1 MQNPF
6 STPANE
12 NQRPISGR
20 LAENIMHFARVLREA
35 GIPVGPGA
43 VLDALDAAMSGSLRT
58 RDDFYWTLHAVFVK
72 RRDQRE
78 VFDQAFHVFWKKP
91 KMLEQLMQLF
101 FHSITRSAPEEAKK
115 AGFRRLAEA
124 MFDKQESQSQ
134 RKKRDELEVDAT
146 FTASADEVLRRKDFE
161 QMTVAEQAQARQAI
175 ARLRM
180 HRTEIMTRRWQRA
193 AGGPAIDMRRTLK
206 GSMRAGGHF
215 IDLARREKRW
225 HEPPLVV
232 LCDISG
238 SCSNY
243 SRMFLHFLHALTND
257 RDRVHVFLFGTRL
270 TNVTRELKRRDIDEA
285 MNKVSSAVKD
295 WSGGTRIGTTLKE
308 FNYHWARRVLTQ
320 GAQVLVM
327 TDGLDR
333 EDTGT
338 LAHEMERLRR
348 QTKRIV
354 WLNPLLRFDGFQA
367 LAAGVRAMIPY
378 VDEFRP
384 VHSLDSLRDLAGA
397 LAGAPGPEHDPR
409 NWMLR
414 DISPPGV
421 TPAKAGAQLMAPEA
435 GSRPSPG

>member
-6 STPANE
+6 SSPANQ
-12 NQRPISGR
+12 NQPPLSGR

-58 RDDFYWTLHAVFVK
+58 REDFYWTLHAVFVK

-101 FHSITRSAPEEAKK
+101 FHSISRGAPEEAKK

-124 MFDKQESQSQ
+124 MFDKHEQQSQ
-134 RKKRDELEVDAT
+134 RQKKDDIEVDAT
-146 FTASADEVLRRKDFE
+146 YTASADEVLRRKDFE
-161 QMTVAEQAQARQAI
+161 QMTVAEQAQAKQAI

-180 HRTEIMTRRWQRA
+180 HRTEVMTRRWQRA
-193 AGGPAIDMRRTLK
+193 AGGSAIDMRRTLK

-215 IDLARREKRW
+215 IDLARREKQW

-270 TNVTRELKRRDIDEA
+270 TNVTRELRRRDIDEA

-295 WSGGTRIGTTLKE
+295 WSGGTRIGTTLKD

-320 GAQVLVM
+320 GAQVMIM

-333 EDTGT
+333 EDVGT
-338 LAHEMERLRR
+338 LHHEMERLRR

-367 LAAGVRAMIPY
+367 LAGGVRAMMPY

-384 VHSLDSLRDLAGA
+384 VHSLDSLRDLAAA

-409 NWMLR
+409 KWLR
-414 DISPPGV
+414 QPL
-421 TPAKAGAQLMAPEA
+421 Q
-435 GSRPSPG
+435 

>member
-6 STPANE
+6 SSPANE
-12 NQRPISGR
+12 NQRPLQGR

-101 FHSITRSAPEEAKK
+101 FHSIARNSPEEAKK

-124 MFDKQESQSQ
+124 MFDTHETQSQ
-134 RKKRDELEVDAT
+134 QRQKKDELEVDAT

-161 QMTVAEQAQARQAI
+161 QMTVAEQAQAKQAI

-193 AGGPAIDMRRTLK
+193 SGGTAIDMRRTLK

-215 IDLARREKRW
+215 IDLARREKQW

-320 GAQVLVM
+320 GAQVLIM

-333 EDTGT
+333 EDAGT

-367 LAAGVRAMIPY
+367 LAGGVRAMMPY

-384 VHSLDSLRDLAGA
+384 VHSLDSLRDLSAA
-397 LAGAPGPEHDPR
+397 LAGAPGPEHDPKK
-409 NWMLR
+409 WLR
-414 DISPPGV
+414 QV
-421 TPAKAGAQLMAPEA
+421 LQ
-435 GSRPSPG
+435 